1 MAQQQRVVLLY
12 RQHAGAGQTSSRGRF
27 LSLGSYGHAGQ
38 QHSYIHACFT
48 RRAGG
53 LDSSLKVN
61 VMAAFQ
67 DIYTSEY
74 GLLQVEDQQLLS
86 GMQ

>member
-1 MAQQQRVVLLY
+1 MAQQQRVWLVY
-12 RQHAGAGQTSSRGRF
+12 KQHAGADQTSSRGRF

-53 LDSSLKVN
+53 LDSSLKV
-61 VMAAFQ
+61 MAAFQ
-67 DIYTSEY
+67 VIYTSEY